1 MRLEDD
7 VEKKQKREP
16 NHTHNSS
23 KIFENHTTFEKNLST
38 KLKVH

>member
-7 VEKKQKREP
+7 VEKSKNKSP
-16 NHTHNSS
+16 ITHITVV